1 MQSRSLSHSIS
12 RIFPIRAEINV
23 YLFKSVIVTQLSKSF
38 TEKGLFWR
46 FEEIFDCIYRA
57 LKIKVLRKLRNV
69 FKCLTFVLQKKK

>member
-69 FKCLTFVLQKKK
+69 FKCLTFVHQKKK